1 MKRKEREMIQSTEKK
16 KEGWWSMKAR
26 NRLQSKGAGL
36 INFESRIQ
44 PKNSITEDIDRII
57 ASRFQKM

>member
-1 MKRKEREMIQSTEKK
+1 MIQSTEKK

-44 PKNSITEDIDRII
+44 PKSSITEDIDRII